1 MSTNGAGSA
10 IATGSDA
17 GEARGPTNTS
27 VIIGNLKRDVDKEA
41 LKALLCQLG
50 RVTNFRL
57 QQPPGIDP
65 ASPATGVVE
74 YASPEDA
81 SRVVAHVHGKL
92 ILGRPVTAW
101 VAAPGSTAPP
111 LPQGAPP
118 PTSAASATSTA
129 GPGPAR
135 AAYHS
140 EMDHRHAN
148 PNHDKNA
155 GRYPPAVGHNANSH
169 EDARWERPP
178 PPQQGKPVVKRA
190 PPPPQDTYGDGYSHN
205 QRQQQQHQS
214 WHSGRPMS
222 QQSGANVPVAPRY
235 GGEGGSTH
243 YAERQWQDQR
253 HGHGEADE
261 SAAWERPE
269 RNQFPAAQRAPMR
282 QQPPPSFHRP
292 TVPQTS
298 EWYDDADSHVPH
310 GSSAYDDG
318 GQLRGPRGRA
328 MMPRRASGGSVG
340 VPPRSSD
347 DGYGDDD
354 VPAGAMRRPPPPNSA
369 SHGVPL
375 PGHAAAWTDDAEYTM
390 PPPISIKGED
400 FEKEVVKAAAL
411 LVAEREMAREEAR
424 KQGKQYWSGVDPTPG
439 YEGPTKSKKARS
451 GSRSVGEE
459 TDERKKREPSSRK
472 DENDGDH
479 RPKSKKTRRDS
490 SGDRHGSVGKR
501 ADERKGK
508 TRTREESKGGPQGY
522 DRDRKREDSSRRSHK
537 DKHKDSRSGSRT
549 RRSSSRARDND
560 PDSSKSSPKQGSS
573 SWDRKGFNSSPWENQ
588 HQATGGF
595 YVHVGGLSFSTT
607 FTTLAKRFAAFGDVN
622 GFKVIFNKVSC
633 SAEETSKR
641 KGSKEEVTKAA
652 VVTASSGFAFISFD
666 NERGMEKAVE
676 CMDGQKLDGNILKV
690 TRGGRLQARPHS
702 GGRAF
707 RAQAEPTPPNQGPPR
722 RWQESKGNHHKHEH
736 EQEYHPNQARHANPR
751 SEPQGSYTKPR
762 PEQQGYHTKP
772 RPEQQGYNTRPRP
785 EQQGYN
791 TMPRPEKQGYYTKPK
806 LQQEG
811 YHTKPRHGRGDRR
824 SVELIEAINEP
835 AGGSG
840 RRKHADDKDRGAT
853 DDPLGAL
860 RCPRPSATSRKEAS
874 GSVKPAEVNGR
885 IKIGYG
891 GKSTSRDATGG
902 NGDSSFRKVNEP
914 REKAR
919 PSNTGSSDTRRIT
932 DRLGSKT

>member
-74 YASPEDA
+74 YASAEDA

-101 VAAPGSTAPP
+101 VATPGSSAPP

-118 PTSAASATSTA
+118 PTSAASATATA
-129 GPGPAR
+129 AR

-140 EMDHRHAN
+140 EMDHRHAD
-148 PNHDKNA
+148 PNHDKN
-155 GRYPPAVGHNANSH
+155 GRRYPPAVGHNANSH

-178 PPQQGKPVVKRA
+178 PPQQGLQVGKRA

-214 WHSGRPMS
+214 WQSGRPNP
-222 QQSGANVPVAPRY
+222 QQSGANAPVAPRY
-235 GGEGGSTH
+235 GGEGGSAH
-243 YAERQWQDQR
+243 YAERQWQDRR
-253 HGHGEADE
+253 HGHGEAAE
-261 SAAWERPE
+261 SAAWERPD

-282 QQPPPSFHRP
+282 QQPPPSFRRP
-292 TVPQTS
+292 TGPQPS
-298 EWYDDADSHVPH
+298 EWYDDADSQVAH
-310 GSSAYDDG
+310 GNSAYDDG

-328 MMPRRASGGSVG
+328 MMPRRASGSSVG
-340 VPPRSSD
+340 VPPPSND

-354 VPAGAMRRPPPPNSA
+354 VPSGAMRRPPPPNSA

-375 PGHAAAWTDDAEYTM
+375 PGRAAAWTDDAEYTM

-424 KQGKQYWSGVDPTPG
+424 KQGKQDWSGVDPTPEH
-439 YEGPTKSKKARS
+439 EGPRKSKKARS
-451 GSRSVGEE
+451 GSRSMGEE

-472 DENDGDH
+472 DENDGGH
-479 RPKSKKTRRDS
+479 RPRSKKTRRDS

-508 TRTREESKGGPQGY
+508 TRTREESKGGPQGD

-537 DKHKDSRSGSRT
+537 DKHRDSRSGSRT

-560 PDSSKSSPKQGSS
+560 LDSSKSSPKQGSS
-573 SWDRKGFNSSPWENQ
+573 TWDRKDFNSSPWENQ

-690 TRGGRLQARPHS
+690 
-702 GGRAF
+702 
-707 RAQAEPTPPNQGPPR
+707 R
-722 RWQESKGNHHKHEH
+722 R
-736 EQEYHPNQARHANPR
+736 RV
-751 SEPQGSYTKPR
+751 
-762 PEQQGYHTKP
+762 
-772 RPEQQGYNTRPRP
+772 
-785 EQQGYN
+785 
-791 TMPRPEKQGYYTKPK
+791 PK
-806 LQQEG
+806 
-811 YHTKPRHGRGDRR
+811 T
-824 SVELIEAINEP
+824 
-835 AGGSG
+835 
-840 RRKHADDKDRGAT
+840 T
-853 DDPLGAL
+853 
-860 RCPRPSATSRKEAS
+860 
-874 GSVKPAEVNGR
+874 
-885 IKIGYG
+885 
-891 GKSTSRDATGG
+891 
-902 NGDSSFRKVNEP
+902 
-914 REKAR
+914 
-919 PSNTGSSDTRRIT
+919 
-932 DRLGSKT
+932 